1 MANIDQKPENVGQEA
16 NEQAEVFK
24 GQKALTR
31 ALLAIAAIAV
41 IVVVYIYAFRNPGV
55 QSANEAIAQADIT
68 LAQGNDSLA
77 LVQYQQVADNEG
89 YDAANRAALQAAIL
103 LYDKKDYNGAL
114 EYLNKF
120 SANESLVGAAAKSLE
135 GDCYVN
141 LQQYDKAVSCFD
153 KAASISDD
161 NALYTPLFLMKKAT
175 VLRELKNYA
184 DEAATYER
192 IKNDYPEYT
201 AAYRIDINKYIERA
215 KAQK

>member
-24 GQKALTR
+24 GQKALTW

-55 QSANEAIAQADIT
+55 QSANEAIAQADIP

-141 LQQYDKAVSCFD
+141 LQQYDNAVSCFD
-153 KAASISDD
+153 KAVSISDD

-192 IKNDYPEYT
+192 IKNDYPEYIT
-201 AAYRIDINKYIERA
+201 AYRIDINKYIERA

>member
-24 GQKALTR
+24 GQKALTW

-68 LAQGNDSLA
+68 LAQGNDSLT

-120 SANESLVGAAAKSLE
+120 NANESLVGAAAKSLE

-141 LQQYDKAVSCFD
+141 LQQYDNAVSCFD
-153 KAASISDD
+153 KAVSISDD

-192 IKNDYPEYT
+192 IKNDYPEYIT
-201 AAYRIDINKYIERA
+201 AYRIDINKYIERA